1 MRIFSIS
8 LAVSVVLLAAGCSA
22 GTTSGQDPVPKE
34 LVGRAALY
42 MAKVQIPENVVWS
55 DAVWSDVV
63 KSLKAAGVPE
73 ADIGKDVHLEGG
85 WVPGNARSLLVVKD
99 KDGSTVRWIRQ
110 SNDVATS
117 SLVVCVQGEGAT
129 AVAVDLNLGDTCK
142 E

>member
-1 MRIFSIS
+1 MRIFLIS
-8 LAVSVVLLAAGCSA
+8 LAVSVALLATGCSA

-34 LVGRAALY
+34 VIGRAAVH
-42 MAKVQIPENVVWS
+42 MARVSVPEN
-55 DAVWSDVV
+55 AMWSDVV

-73 ADIGKDVHLEGG
+73 TDIGNDVPLEGG
-85 WVPGNARSLLVVKD
+85 WVPGKGRSLLVVKD

-110 SNDVATS
+110 TNDVATS